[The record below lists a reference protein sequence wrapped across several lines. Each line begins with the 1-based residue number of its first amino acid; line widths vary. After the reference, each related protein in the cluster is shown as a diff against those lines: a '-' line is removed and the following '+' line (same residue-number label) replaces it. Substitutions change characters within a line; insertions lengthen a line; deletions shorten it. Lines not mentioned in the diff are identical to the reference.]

1 MVGQAVVEQEDVTA
15 EAGGGPAPAALSLAY
30 LTTEYPKVSH
40 TFIRREILALE
51 AQGLRI
57 QRFALRGWD
66 TDIADDQDRAER
78 ERTRYV
84 LGDGA
89 LPLVGAVLRMMVR
102 RPRAFLSALG
112 LAFRLGRR
120 ALRPLPY
127 HFVYLAHACR
137 LYEWLEKDP
146 VDHLHVHFGTNSAE
160 TALLLNRLGGPS
172 YSFTVHGA
180 DEADHAPYLK
190 LDAKTASATF
200 VVAISS
206 YLRSQMLRQLAPE
219 QWDKVKVVHCGI
231 DRTFFA
237 DSPCPFPARPRFVC
251 VGRFSTE
258 KGHLILLEA
267 FAKTAG
273 DAELVLVGDGPL
285 RGEIEARI
293 KALGIADRV
302 RITGW
307 VSSADVR
314 DEIMSATALV
324 QPSFQEGLPVVIME
338 AMAVGRPV
346 ISTYVAGIPELV
358 RPDETGWLVPASD
371 VPALTEAMDATITAT
386 PEELTTMGE
395 ASIARVRARHSIDD
409 EAVRLARLFSAA
421 GA

>member
-1 MVGQAVVEQEDVTA
+1 MQQDDGAA
-15 EAGGGPAPAALSLAY
+15 ETMGGAAPAALSLAY

-51 AQGLRI
+51 AQGFKIR
-57 QRFALRGWD
+57 RFALRGWD
-66 TDIADDQDRAER
+66 TPIADDQDRVER

-84 LGDGA
+84 LGDGV
-89 LPLVGAVLRMMVR
+89 LPLMSAVARMMVR
-102 RPRAFLSALG
+102 RPGAFLSALG

-120 ALRPLPY
+120 ALRPMPY

-146 VDHLHVHFGTNSAE
+146 VDHLHVHFGTNAAE
-160 TALLLNRLGGPS
+160 TALLLRQLGGPS

-190 LDAKTASATF
+190 LDLKTKAAKF

-206 YLRSQMLRQLAPE
+206 YLRSQMLRQLPPE

-231 DRTFFA
+231 DRTFFSEVPA
-237 DSPCPFPARPRFVC
+237 PFPSRPRLVC

-258 KGHLILLEA
+258 KGHLVLLEA

-293 KALGIADRV
+293 KALGIEDRV

-314 DEIMSATALV
+314 AEIMSGTALV

-371 VPALTEAMDATITAT
+371 VPALTEAMDATIAAT
-386 PEELTTMGE
+386 PEELGAMGE
-395 ASIARVRARHSIDD
+395 ASIARVRSRHSIDD
-409 EAVRLARLFSAA
+409 EAVRLARLFS
-421 GA
+421 GTETGGHGR